1 LPVPLE
7 EKIEILVFLA
17 SDQDD
22 QTRQK
27 ALQTL
32 SGWNGQE
39 LQQVLSNPSS
49 PLAVL
54 DFAASHLVGSREDL
68 LDALLQNP
76 KLTDEKRGRILAN
89 LASATTATPP
99 SEATKQ
105 GTLAPDERETL
116 IQKIS
121 RMAAVE
127 KIRLALTGN
136 QESRMILIRDGN
148 KIVSRSVLQ
157 SPKITDS
164 ELESFA
170 SAKNVSEE
178 VLRLIA
184 TNRKFIKSY
193 AVMLALVNNPRA
205 PIDITLRLINRLND
219 KDLKT
224 LAINRNVADVLR
236 NMSDKMIK
244 QKEEAKKVKISHKH

>member
-1 LPVPLE
+1 
-7 EKIEILVFLA
+7 
-17 SDQDD
+17 
-22 QTRQK
+22 
-27 ALQTL
+27 
-32 SGWNGQE
+32 
-39 LQQVLSNPSS
+39 
-49 PLAVL
+49 
-54 DFAASHLVGSREDL
+54 
-68 LDALLQNP
+68 
-76 KLTDEKRGRILAN
+76 
-89 LASATTATPP
+89 
-99 SEATKQ
+99 
-105 GTLAPDERETL
+105 
-116 IQKIS
+116 
-121 RMAAVE
+121 MAAVE

-244 QKEEAKKVKISHKH
+244 QKEEAKKVKITHKH